1 MSQTVS
7 RKKYRWFL
15 YGTGVWMC
23 VLLIHLHCNID
34 HGLEPIHSKIG
45 GEITFIGDIPP
56 RTDEV
61 RVAVIKDFPPRAI
74 NELLFSDQIP
84 FAEDAVAWE
93 IYMPPGRYAAV
104 VVVWKE
110 KNQSWN
116 LSDIIGLYG
125 GTFVG
130 DMLIPTYLPVTIP
143 DETSVID
150 TVDIQANLN
159 RVNRDAA
166 IEGTVTF
173 TGEWPQNTGI
183 VGIGA
188 FVDTPE
194 PGNLIDYYF
203 NNVALD
209 YTIPLFVSE
218 YTYRLRVA
226 STLGTLGY
234 VSVIWI
240 DASFDLT
247 SIKDIGFY
255 RDPENPDLPGSVPL
269 TYNMTTSGID
279 ITVNFDEF

>member
-1 MSQTVS
+1 MGQTTS
-7 RKKYRWFL
+7 RIKYRWLL
-15 YGTGVWMC
+15 YGTGVWAC
-23 VLLIHLHCNID
+23 IILTYLNCSID

-45 GEITFIGDIPP
+45 GKIFFQGDAPSG
-56 RTDEV
+56 TDEI

-74 NELLFSDQIP
+74 NELFFSDQIP
-84 FAEDAVAWE
+84 FAEDTVAWE
-93 IYMPPGRYAAV
+93 IYMSPGRYAAV

-110 KNQSWN
+110 KRQSWN
-116 LSDIIGLYG
+116 LSDIIGLHG
-125 GTFVG
+125 GTFIG

-143 DETSVID
+143 DEMSVID
-150 TVDIQANLN
+150 DIDIQANLN

-173 TGEWPQNTGI
+173 TGEWPENTGI

-188 FVDTPE
+188 FVDIPE
-194 PGNLIDYYF
+194 PGNLIDYF
-203 NNVALD
+203 FKNVALD
-209 YTIPLFVSE
+209 YTVPPFVPE

-234 VSVIWI
+234 ISVIWI
-240 DASFDLT
+240 DKTFDLT

-269 TYNMTTSGID
+269 AQNATSGGID
-279 ITVNFDEF
+279 ITVNFNEF

>member
-1 MSQTVS
+1 MGQTVS

-15 YGTGVWMC
+15 YGMGLWLC
-23 VLLIHLHCNID
+23 ILLTYLHCNID
-34 HGLEPIHSKIG
+34 HGLEPIQSKIG
-45 GEITFIGDIPP
+45 GKIFFQGDVPP

-74 NELLFSDQIP
+74 NELFFSDQITV
-84 FAEDAVAWE
+84 AEDTVAWE
-93 IYMPPGRYAAV
+93 TYMPSGRYAAV

-110 KNQSWN
+110 KKQSWN

-173 TGEWPQNTGI
+173 TGQWPENTGI

-194 PGNLIDYYF
+194 PGNLIDYF
-203 NNVALD
+203 LKNVALD
-209 YTIPLFVSE
+209 YTVPPFVPE
-218 YTYRLRVA
+218 FTYRLRVA
-226 STLGTLGY
+226 SSFGTLKY
-234 VSVIWI
+234 ISVLWI